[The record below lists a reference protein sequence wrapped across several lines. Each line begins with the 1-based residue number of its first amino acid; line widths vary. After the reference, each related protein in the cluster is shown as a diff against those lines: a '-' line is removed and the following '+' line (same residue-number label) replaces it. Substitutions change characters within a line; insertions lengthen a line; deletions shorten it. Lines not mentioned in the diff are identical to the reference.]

1 MVRKRK
7 IPARKHHGIRDPLRQ
22 LEEKEK
28 KLKNVVNAPP
38 SKDNDQPLSYKLKQL
53 KKLTEDAKSG
63 KKIKRIHSGIEDK
76 PKEDKHHNRKNS
88 KASTGAAGDGN
99 KFKTIKQLPGEDDV
113 EYLKRVNRITSA
125 SLKEAQYEAKYGVK
139 VVRDPKTG
147 AISIKKKPPNEID
160 ELLKQKRKGGKAGGK
175 KKPEKDVKPIDPK
188 LAKQLIKQAIQED
201 EEERK
206 QETSKETRE
215 YQRDVIKFG
224 EIVHAPPTALTLP
237 RKAEKSETVPRPGK
251 KNNLLLKSLLDE
263 TSTKSNGQTTTS
275 TTKITKSTGRVT
287 KEQMRGKRKDLPE
300 HTRNMLEKE
309 REKLVELYRNLKKS
323 KGIMSDKS

>member
-1 MVRKRK
+1 MARKRK

-28 KLKNVVNAPP
+28 KLKNIINAPP
-38 SKDNDQPLSYKLKQL
+38 SRDNDQPLSFKMKQL
-53 KKLTEDAKSG
+53 KKLTEEAKSG
-63 KKIKRIHSGIEDK
+63 KKIKRIHSGVEDK
-76 PKEDKHHNRKNS
+76 PKEAKTNRKNN
-88 KASTGAAGDGN
+88 KTDEGN
-99 KFKTIKQLPGEDDV
+99 KFKTIKQMPGEDDV
-113 EYLKRVNRITSA
+113 DYLKRVNRITSA

-160 ELLKQKRKGGKAGGK
+160 ELLKQKRKGGKANK
-175 KKPEKDVKPIDPK
+175 KKNEKDVKPIDPK

-206 QETSKETRE
+206 QETSKETVE
-215 YQRDVIKFG
+215 YQRDVFKFG

-237 RKAEKSETVPRPGK
+237 RKAEKNETVPRPGK

-263 TSTKSNGQTTTS
+263 ESSSSNSKPSGSSTK
-275 TTKITKSTGRVT
+275 TTKSPGRVT

>member
-1 MVRKRK
+1 MARKRK

-38 SKDNDQPLSYKLKQL
+38 SKDDQPLSFKLKQL

-63 KKIKRIHSGIEDK
+63 KKIKRIHSGVEDK
-76 PKEDKHHNRKNS
+76 PKEDKTNRKKSN
-88 KASTGAAGDGN
+88 AAGADGN
-99 KFKTIKQLPGEDDV
+99 KFKTIKQLPGEDDI

-160 ELLKQKRKGGKAGGK
+160 ELLKQKRKGGKAGK
-175 KKPEKDVKPIDPK
+175 KKNEKDVKPIDPK

-201 EEERK
+201 EEERR
-206 QETSKETRE
+206 QESSKETRE

-224 EIVHAPPTALTLP
+224 EIVHAPPSTLTLP
-237 RKAEKSETVPRPGK
+237 RKAEKNETVPRPGK

-263 TSTKSNGQTTTS
+263 TTVVASTQSTTTS
-275 TTKITKSTGRVT
+275 KTTNTSGRVT